1 MDASLNTLVSEAG
14 KARTDIKRI
23 VELTDACLEQFGGA
37 AGIAQKLD
45 ATYEEGNSATR
56 AKVMDLVVKLVQL
69 SIRAKGE
76 DDDVTQMSEE
86 ELERELGIG

>member
-1 MDASLNTLVSEAG
+1 MGASLNTLVSEAG

-37 AGIAQKLD
+37 TGIAQKLD